1 MSVLVYEDNHVQFFR
16 CSYSAHERYRGLPT
30 SDNSPF
36 ACGALGK
43 NFRCTF
49 RTPLDSSQSESDIR
63 RPTANDSL
71 FHLSHYKMLYQPPLM
86 LTANEEIGRLER
98 TIFLLIMMH
107 QLLPSNY
114 SNSTYLLFT
123 TTSKLS
129 PLQAISLTS
138 SRGTSSR
145 LHS

>member
-1 MSVLVYEDNHVQFFR
+1 MS
-16 CSYSAHERYRGLPT
+16 SSSAAILQLMRGT
-30 SDNSPF
+30 EASNNSPF

-49 RTPLDSSQSESDIR
+49 RTPLDLSQSESDIR

-71 FHLSHYKMLYQPPLM
+71 FRLSDYKTLDQPPLM
-86 LTANEEIGRLER
+86 LTANEEMGRLER
-98 TIFLLIMMH
+98 TVFLLIMMH

-114 SNSTYLLFT
+114 SNSTYLLFI

-129 PLQAISLTS
+129 PLHAISLTS
-138 SRGTSSR
+138 SRGTSIR
-145 LHS
+145 LPS

>member
-1 MSVLVYEDNHVQFFR
+1 MS
-16 CSYSAHERYRGLPT
+16 SSSAAILQLMRGT
-30 SDNSPF
+30 EASNNSPF

-49 RTPLDSSQSESDIR
+49 RTPLDLSQSESDIR

-71 FHLSHYKMLYQPPLM
+71 FRLSDYKTLDQPPLM
-86 LTANEEIGRLER
+86 LTANEEMGRLER
-98 TIFLLIMMH
+98 TVFLLIMMH

-138 SRGTSSR
+138 SRGTSIR
-145 LHS
+145 LPS